1 MKKILCFFLLAFLV
15 SGRIMAQ
22 WVIANTTFGGGVIC
36 FTVSGNNIFAGTS
49 SGIYL
54 SSNNGTDWSPINN
67 GLTNTTINALT
78 VSGTNT
84 FAGTN
89 GGVFLSTNYGISWTA
104 VNNGLTSN
112 NVQALA
118 VSGPAIFAGTWD
130 GVFMSTNNGGNWLA
144 LNSGPTAVFT
154 LMTSGLNIFASTWA
168 FEGYLYR
175 SIDNGANWAEVSVG
189 VSTPKSYA
197 LSMSGTSIFA
207 GLLNNGVYH
216 STDNG
221 TTWTAVNDGLVK
233 TDVTAI
239 VINNSD
245 IFVGTYD
252 GEVWK
257 RSLSEFGPSV
267 TLTAPN
273 GDEAWQIGSSQN
285 ITWSSISA
293 SNLKIDY
300 TTDGGASWI
309 QIIASTPASSGSYG
323 WTVPNNPSTNCRVRI
338 TDISNVSHTDI
349 SDTAFSIYNDLEL
362 VAFYPFNGNCN
373 DESGN
378 GNNGNNHGAVLTSDR
393 FGNADN
399 AYKFD
404 GSSNYIEVADNS
416 ALRPNKFSISVWA
429 KMDSSTIPYQHIISK
444 SYRNASTM
452 SGYVIQF
459 LPDSSTI
466 SFWTADGSANHD
478 NHVLVRNVSS
488 NEWHNIT
495 ATYDGLVK
503 KLYYDGRFIDSAA
516 FSMQHSTYPLD
527 IGRMPS
533 GINYF
538 KGSIDDIRIFNKVL
552 TSSEVS
558 SLYYEN
564 GFEKLKLLTPNGG
577 ENWIAG
583 TSQSITWLS
592 DGVNDVKIE
601 YSTDDGNSWNI
612 ITSSMSASTLNYS
625 WTVPNTTSA
634 NCIVRISDAINPSFS
649 DTSDAV
655 FSISSFAQDAGSAY
669 YSDLSS
675 IRVKDAE
682 PINPNANPSAYII
695 TGNQI
700 TVEAWVF
707 PFALPENQNSKM
719 IVARPYYGKEPWRGY
734 DLSLGNWGATDHP
747 SYMFIIGDGK
757 MPINAAYA
765 TDTSLAQTGEWVH
778 LAGTYDGV
786 NVKLYK
792 NGILVAS
799 APFTANIGAGDT
811 GFYIGSFGQLDKT
824 FQGLI
829 DEIRVWNIARTQ
841 TEIQNDMS
849 IVLHGNESG
858 LVGYWPLDKDTTVNG
873 VSRVTI
879 DKTNNH
885 NDLEVRWNT
894 TFLSLKPGDAV
905 EVIPLLFDGESLE
918 ATIGEAFQWV
928 IPSYGWPKPSLTII
942 SGAAGMTINQNEQ
955 RLEWTPQAGQK
966 GYINFTIE
974 TSNSAGSVQKSY
986 SVFVNDVPQYYKN
999 HNNNNIVLSVFNDG
1013 TIGNTNDGGSGF
1025 IFDGKNGM
1033 MEGDILIGKSV
1044 DQVSGRLYKR
1054 EFDRTHTIESFPS
1067 LFSGFD
1073 QAFRTT
1079 FDDSRAINPIGL
1091 GITQTSHSKSTAPDK
1106 NYVILEYD
1114 ITNTTSTTLD
1124 NLVIGLITDLDV
1136 GNSENNLGGFDNQR
1150 RLNYIYEASGDTSNY
1165 YGVVALTDKLL
1176 GSLIYSPTQS
1186 VFSETNSDS
1195 AYYQAMS
1202 SIHILPTVP
1211 SDMRSIITVGPYS
1224 ILPNNSQKV
1233 FFALVGGTNLTD
1245 LQNNANNAL
1254 SIQLTESPTVQ
1265 LTAPDGGE
1273 NWIVGSSHNI
1283 TWSSNNV
1290 TAVKLELSTDDGSN
1304 WNEIIAS
1311 TPAANGTYSW
1321 TVPNSP
1327 AKSCRIGIT
1336 DVSSSSVFDISD
1348 NTFTISQ
1355 HVNKTLQL
1363 TNPVGNENWKVASN
1377 QIISWTSSGISNV
1390 DLYYSTNSGV
1400 DWSSIDSDIPSANG
1414 SANWNVPNTP
1424 SNLCK
1429 VRVLNSADPTLA
1441 SQSSGTFTIF
1451 DYSPTIILSESITFT
1466 DLTSSSYRM
1475 IGLPGDINI
1484 LVGNLLS
1491 GEHKT
1496 DWNVYYD
1503 NGVISQNTSDYLVEY
1518 DGGSLFHFKPGKAF
1532 WILSKN
1538 GLSASGQQNSVQ
1550 IDADNNYTFALHN
1563 NWNLISNPFNRS
1575 VLWSTVVAA
1584 NNITQNPLLYSFNG
1598 SWNNAA
1604 SVMRPYEGY
1613 YFYNVQN
1620 LAALKIPYDPNGAL
1634 GKENTYA
1641 MPENLSDNRIE
1652 IQLISGGE
1660 EKTKVIVA
1668 IDEESKAD
1676 FDEKDYFAP
1685 PGTFEE
1691 VSLKI
1696 CNPKLT
1702 TAYKYLF
1709 AESRPME
1716 DEGQLFEVE
1725 LFNSSK
1731 EKLTLRRT
1739 INSSALLGYEVYLID
1754 NRLAKPI
1761 NLRETSSI
1769 DVASYLSRQSYTLA
1783 IGTKDFIETIKSSLL
1798 PKQFELFQNYPN
1810 PFNPTTTIR
1819 YALPKRS
1826 VVRLIIFDILG
1837 KEVNSLVNETKEP
1850 GYYEV
1855 EFDGSQ
1861 LSSGVYICT
1870 LNAGEFISIKKLM
1883 LVK

>member
-1 MKKILCFFLLAFLV
+1 
-15 SGRIMAQ
+15 
-22 WVIANTTFGGGVIC
+22 
-36 FTVSGNNIFAGTS
+36 
-49 SGIYL
+49 
-54 SSNNGTDWSPINN
+54 
-67 GLTNTTINALT
+67 
-78 VSGTNT
+78 
-84 FAGTN
+84 
-89 GGVFLSTNYGISWTA
+89 
-104 VNNGLTSN
+104 
-112 NVQALA
+112 
-118 VSGPAIFAGTWD
+118 
-130 GVFMSTNNGGNWLA
+130 
-144 LNSGPTAVFT
+144 
-154 LMTSGLNIFASTWA
+154 
-168 FEGYLYR
+168 
-175 SIDNGANWAEVSVG
+175 
-189 VSTPKSYA
+189 
-197 LSMSGTSIFA
+197 
-207 GLLNNGVYH
+207 
-216 STDNG
+216 
-221 TTWTAVNDGLVK
+221 
-233 TDVTAI
+233 
-239 VINNSD
+239 
-245 IFVGTYD
+245 
-252 GEVWK
+252 
-257 RSLSEFGPSV
+257 
-267 TLTAPN
+267 
-273 GDEAWQIGSSQN
+273 
-285 ITWSSISA
+285 
-293 SNLKIDY
+293 
-300 TTDGGASWI
+300 
-309 QIIASTPASSGSYG
+309 
-323 WTVPNNPSTNCRVRI
+323 
-338 TDISNVSHTDI
+338 
-349 SDTAFSIYNDLEL
+349 LEL

-378 GNNGNNHGAVLTSDR
+378 GDNGNNHGAVLTSDR

-452 SGYVIQF
+452 CGYVIQF

-527 IGRMPS
+527 IGRMPT

-634 NCIVRISDAINPSFS
+634 NCIVRISDAINLSFS

-655 FSISSFAQDAGSAY
+655 FSISTFTQDAGSAY

-707 PFALPENQNSKM
+707 PFALPENQNSKV

-734 DLSLGNWGATDHP
+734 ELSLGNWGATDHS
-747 SYMFIIGDGK
+747 SYMFVIGDGQ

-778 LAGTYDGV
+778 LAGTYDGI

-829 DEIRVWNIARTQ
+829 DEVRVWNIARTQ

-849 IVLHGNESG
+849 IVPHGNESG

-894 TFLSLKPGDAV
+894 TFLSKKPGDAV
-905 EVIPLLFDGESLE
+905 EVIPSLFDGESLE
-918 ATIGEAFQWV
+918 ATIGETFQWV

-942 SGAAGMTINQNEQ
+942 LGAAGMTINQNEQ

-974 TSNSAGSVQKSY
+974 ASNSAGSVQKSY

-1013 TIGNTNDGGSGF
+1013 TIGNTNDNGSGF
-1025 IFDGKNGM
+1025 VFNGKNGM
-1033 MEGDILIGKSV
+1033 MEADILVGKSV
-1044 DQVSGRLYKR
+1044 DQVSGRLYGR
-1054 EFDRTHTIESFPS
+1054 EFNRTHSIFAFQS
-1067 LFSGFD
+1067 LLPGFD

-1079 FDDSRAINPIGL
+1079 FDDGRSLNPIGL
-1091 GITQTSHSKSTAPDK
+1091 EITQTSHSKSTDPDRDF
-1106 NYVILEYD
+1106 VILEYD
-1114 ITNTTSTTLD
+1114 VVNKTSSLLD
-1124 NLVIGLITDLDV
+1124 NIIIGLILDFDA
-1136 GNSENNLGGFDNQR
+1136 GNSMNNLGGFDSSR
-1150 RLNYIYEASGDTSNY
+1150 RLSYIYEATGDSSYY
-1165 YGVVALTDKLL
+1165 YGAVALTGELK
-1176 GSLIYSPTQS
+1176 GQLIYSPYQE
-1186 VFSETNSDS
+1186 VFSEGKSDS
-1195 AYYQAMS
+1195 SYYQALS
-1202 SIHILPTVP
+1202 SFFPLPTVP
-1211 SDMRSIITVGPYS
+1211 SDMRSILSVGPYS
-1224 ILPNNSQKV
+1224 ILPNSSQKV
-1233 FFALVGGTNLTD
+1233 YFALVGGINQTN
-1245 LQNNANNAL
+1245 LQNNADAVL
-1254 SIQLTESPTVQ
+1254 SINLLETPTLQLS
-1265 LTAPDGGE
+1265 APNGGE
-1273 NWIVGSSHNI
+1273 NWQIASNQNI
-1283 TWSSNNV
+1283 TWTSTNV
-1290 TAVKLELSTDDGSN
+1290 TNVKLEYTTNNGTN
-1304 WNEIIAS
+1304 WADIIAS
-1311 TPAANGTYSW
+1311 TPASSGTYPW
-1321 TVPNSP
+1321 T
-1327 AKSCRIGIT
+1327 I
-1336 DVSSSSVFDISD
+1336 
-1348 NTFTISQ
+1348 
-1355 HVNKTLQL
+1355 
-1363 TNPVGNENWKVASN
+1363 
-1377 QIISWTSSGISNV
+1377 
-1390 DLYYSTNSGV
+1390 
-1400 DWSSIDSDIPSANG
+1400 
-1414 SANWNVPNTP
+1414 PNTP
-1424 SNLCK
+1424 STNCK
-1429 VRVLNSADPTLA
+1429 VRISDVSNSSAQDGSDNA
-1441 SQSSGTFTIF
+1441 FSIF
-1451 DYSPTIILSESITFT
+1451 EYSPTVTLSKNITFT
-1466 DLTSSSYRM
+1466 GITTNSYRM
-1475 IGLPGDINI
+1475 IGLPG
-1484 LVGNLLS
+1484 NLDNSVEEFLTGVFTS
-1491 GEHKT
+1491 

-1503 NGVISQNTSDYLVEY
+1503 NGVISQNSSDYLIEF
-1518 DGGSLFHFKPGKAF
+1518 DGSQIFRFKPGKAF

-1538 GLSASGQQNSVQ
+1538 AIALNRQVSAVQ
-1550 IDADNNYTFALHN
+1550 IDAANIYSFALHN

-1604 SVMRPYEGY
+1604 SVMKPYEGY

-1620 LAALKIPYDPNGAL
+1620 LAALKIPYNPNGAL
-1634 GKENTYA
+1634 AKENLTTA
-1641 MPENLSDNRIE
+1641 PLKMSDNKIE
-1652 IQLISGGE
+1652 LKLISNSE

-1668 IDEESKAD
+1668 IDGESNAD
-1676 FDEKDYFAP
+1676 FDEKDYFAA
-1685 PGTFEE
+1685 PGMFEE
-1691 VSLKI
+1691 IGLRIFNSRLS
-1696 CNPKLT
+1696 T
-1702 TAYKYLF
+1702 DYKYLF
-1709 AESRPME
+1709 AESRPIE
-1716 DEGQLFEVE
+1716 NDGQIFELEVN
-1725 LFNSSK
+1725 NSIKS
-1731 EKLTLRRT
+1731 KLTLMR
-1739 INSSALLGYEVYLID
+1739 AFEKGVLEGYEIYLINTHNNKIMD
-1754 NRLAKPI
+1754 LRKSSLIDLKPVLE
-1761 NLRETSSI
+1761 NYKLKL
-1769 DVASYLSRQSYTLA
+1769 V
-1783 IGTKDFIETIKSSLL
+1783 IGSKAFIETIKADLL
-1798 PKQFELFQNYPN
+1798 PKEFMLFQNYPN

-1819 YALPKRS
+1819 YAVPGYSLVILK
-1826 VVRLIIFDILG
+1826 IYDILG
-1837 KEVNSLVNETKEP
+1837 NEVKELINEVKEP
-1850 GYYEV
+1850 GFYEV
-1855 EFDGSQ
+1855 EFSAASGRSK
-1861 LSSGVYICT
+1861 LTSGVYFFR
-1870 LNAGEFISIKKLM
+1870 LQAGSFVETKKL
-1883 LVK
+1883 LLLK